1 LFSDRKI
8 AQMGEYA
15 TTVCPPFNLKI
26 AEDMIIEL
34 RDVRRTYGQG
44 ASAVYALKGITT
56 GIEAGSLT
64 AIVGPSGSG
73 KSTLLN
79 MLGALD
85 TPSSGQV
92 IVAGHD
98 LGKLDDDARTRL
110 RREKI
115 GFVFQFFN
123 LLPTL
128 TALENVLL
136 PAKLAGQSGKQLE
149 ARGRELLTRVGLAAR
164 VDHRPEQLSGGEM
177 QRVAISRALI
187 MDPPVLLA
195 DEPTGNLDSR
205 TGREVM
211 DLLRG
216 AVDQKRTVIL
226 VTHDPRMARVADRVL
241 TIRDGELASDE
252 SVQPEPIDLVFANQH
267 ATTHEAPIARGT
279 ERVGAQGRGARLG

>member
-1 LFSDRKI
+1 
-8 AQMGEYA
+8 
-15 TTVCPPFNLKI
+15 
-26 AEDMIIEL
+26 MIIEL
-34 RDVRRTYGQG
+34 RNVRRTYGEG
-44 ASAVYALKGITT
+44 ASAVQALKGITL

-85 TPSSGQV
+85 TPSTGQV
-92 IVAGHD
+92 VVAGND
-98 LGKLDDDARTRL
+98 LSTLDDDARTRL
-110 RREKI
+110 RRDKI

-136 PAKLAGQSGKQLE
+136 PAKLAGKGGRALE
-149 ARGRELLTRVGLAAR
+149 ERARDLLSRVGLGSR
-164 VDHRPEQLSGGEM
+164 MSHRPDQLSGGEM

-211 DLLRG
+211 GLLRG
-216 AVDQKRTVIL
+216 AVDQRRTVIL

-241 TIRDGELASDE
+241 TIADGELASDE
-252 SVQPEPIDLVFANQH
+252 RVQPEAIDMVFAAQH
-267 ATTHEAPIARGT
+267 AQEAPQSSPQASVLARKVTAGS
-279 ERVGAQGRGARLG
+279 L

>member
-1 LFSDRKI
+1 
-8 AQMGEYA
+8 
-15 TTVCPPFNLKI
+15 
-26 AEDMIIEL
+26 MIIEL

-44 ASAVYALKGITT
+44 PGAVQALKGISL

-79 MLGALD
+79 LLGALD
-85 TPSSGQV
+85 TPSSGNV
-92 IVAGHD
+92 VVAGHD
-98 LGKLDDDARTRL
+98 LGSLDDDARTKL
-110 RREKI
+110 RRDKI

-128 TALENVLL
+128 TAVENVML
-136 PAKLAGQSGKQLE
+136 PAKLSGRTSKQLE
-149 ARGRELLTRVGLAAR
+149 ARAQELLTRVGLGSR
-164 VDHRPEQLSGGEM
+164 MHHRPDQLSGGEM

-195 DEPTGNLDSR
+195 DEPTGNLDSK

-211 DLLRG
+211 ALLRG

-241 TIRDGELASDE
+241 TIADGELASDVRVQAE
-252 SVQPEPIDLVFANQH
+252 SAEAVFATSHNSND
-267 ATTHEAPIARGT
+267 APAPAPGLLKPSAR
-279 ERVGAQGRGARLG
+279 VV